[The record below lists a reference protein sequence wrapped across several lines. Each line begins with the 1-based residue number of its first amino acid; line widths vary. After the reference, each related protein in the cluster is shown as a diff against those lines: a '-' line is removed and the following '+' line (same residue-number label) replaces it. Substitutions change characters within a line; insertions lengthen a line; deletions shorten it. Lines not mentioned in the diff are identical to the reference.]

1 VAVARSRRGVAEDTA
16 TGRALAAFTLSLS
29 MEIDYEVLDVI
40 LTVCERHDAFCMD
53 GSVERLRLAFA
64 IATALQEADL
74 LASAAQ

>member
-1 VAVARSRRGVAEDTA
+1 
-16 TGRALAAFTLSLS
+16 